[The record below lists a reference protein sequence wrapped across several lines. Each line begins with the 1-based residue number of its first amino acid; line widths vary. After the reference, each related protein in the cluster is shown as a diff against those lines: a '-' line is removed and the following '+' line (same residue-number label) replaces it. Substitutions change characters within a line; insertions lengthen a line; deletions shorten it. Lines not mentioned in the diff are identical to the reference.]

1 MVVGRARSKAVIGRV
16 PIELQD
22 AILEDV
28 DFPFSLKEA
37 KSLRLELME
46 ERKHFTLTHR
56 EDFEQVTFAL
66 CEH

>member
-1 MVVGRARSKAVIGRV
+1 MGRARSKAVIGRV

-28 DFPFSLKEA
+28 DFPFSPKEA